1 MDEKDLAAF
10 VKTNFEPI
18 RGPFERSAY
27 RCAAYLTDGAYLPCV
42 LVASKSEWV
51 DLAIRRFAET
61 TAGKRRLF
69 GRRRSG
75 RGFDYRSVV
84 EVFVAAGNRVDA
96 DDIARLEAS
105 RYALPLARQLEIKGE
120 TSMSWTQFV
129 AVMKDGQEFSFG
141 TTFLTEF
148 FTMPSGYT
156 ASDVATIRPHERLD
170 GPLFRERPFF
180 TCFVGDL

>member
-1 MDEKDLAAF
+1 MDENDIAEF
-10 VKTNFEPI
+10 VKTNLEPI
-18 RGPFERSAY
+18 RGPLERSAY

-61 TAGKRRLF
+61 TADRRRLF
-69 GRRRSG
+69 GKRRFG
-75 RGFDYRSVV
+75 RGFDYKSIV
-84 EVFVAAGNRVDA
+84 EVFVAAGNRVNSY
-96 DDIARLEAS
+96 DIARLETS
-105 RYALPLARQLEIKGE
+105 RYALPLARLLEIKGE

-141 TTFLTEF
+141 TTFLTQF
-148 FTMPSGYT
+148 FNMPDGYT

-170 GPLFRERPFF
+170 GHLFRERPFF
-180 TCFVGDL
+180 TCFVDDL